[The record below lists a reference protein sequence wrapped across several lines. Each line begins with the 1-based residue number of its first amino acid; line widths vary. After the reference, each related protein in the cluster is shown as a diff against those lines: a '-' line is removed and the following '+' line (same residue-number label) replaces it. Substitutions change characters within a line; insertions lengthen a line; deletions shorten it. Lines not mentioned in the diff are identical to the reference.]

1 MLERKGSD
9 NNKGVSCDKCQKVFT
24 QKRNLKQHT
33 KSVHEKNVQY
43 TCNIC
48 KYSSFWAKDLKRHI
62 EVIHKRSNRKGLAV
76 QRRKSINKMSTR
88 HKQRLT
94 KSFLEHSALSENI
107 RKEIS
112 DKVALSKLK
121 GTQKLVNEQDAINM
135 IQNAN
140 LSDRS
145 VLKIMSPL
153 RKNLVQ
159 DLLNPT

>member
-1 MLERKGSD
+1 M
-9 NNKGVSCDKCQKVFT
+9 
-24 QKRNLKQHT
+24 
-33 KSVHEKNVQY
+33 
-43 TCNIC
+43 
-48 KYSSFWAKDLKRHI
+48 KRHI

-145 VLKIMSPL
+145 VLKVMSPL
-153 RKNLVQ
+153 RKKLGPGFVKPNIRDALIYEKQKMKELFNLEKLQFDVYDKEQ
-159 DLLNPT
+159 KIYINKWR